1 MERDRFAFAW
11 HLLLSAALISAVR
24 SQIPLP
30 KHPLG
35 FVYHGGESSAP
46 IHLTAFVDLTCPDS
60 KQAWPTVK
68 KIADMYG
75 PKVVQFTLQ
84 LFPLPYHTNAFIA
97 AQVSLRFWLEIP
109 SLSNNNRCCKKYM
122 CRLPTRVCLAAMYMV
137 YFCGWN
143 NSCGD
148 TCVLWGKAQF
158 SPSHFLGNVNCVI
171 PTSIMFLLK
180 AFLEWAI
187 PAVKYCTYRSKDRP
201 GRFYC
206 E

>member
-46 IHLTAFVDLTCPDS
+46 IHLTAFVDLTCPDC

-97 AQVSLRFWLEIP
+97 AQVSLRF
-109 SLSNNNRCCKKYM
+109 
-122 CRLPTRVCLAAMYMV
+122 
-137 YFCGWN
+137 
-143 NSCGD
+143 
-148 TCVLWGKAQF
+148 
-158 SPSHFLGNVNCVI
+158 
-171 PTSIMFLLK
+171 
-180 AFLEWAI
+180 
-187 PAVKYCTYRSKDRP
+187 
-201 GRFYC
+201 
-206 E
+206 

>member
-1 MERDRFAFAW
+1 MARDRFAFAW
-11 HLLLSAALISAVR
+11 HLLFSAALISAVR

-46 IHLTAFVDLTCPDS
+46 IHLTAFVDQTCPDS

-97 AQVSLRFWLEIP
+97 AQVSLRFDLKSCPCQIIIDAPKNVCVDCQHEFAWQLCTWYISVDETILGEMP
-109 SLSNNNRCCKKYM
+109 SFSKVKSNSA
-122 CRLPTRVCLAAMYMV
+122 P
-137 YFCGWN
+137 F
-143 NSCGD
+143 
-148 TCVLWGKAQF
+148 
-158 SPSHFLGNVNCVI
+158 
-171 PTSIMFLLK
+171 
-180 AFLEWAI
+180 
-187 PAVKYCTYRSKDRP
+187 
-201 GRFYC
+201 
-206 E
+206 

>member
-68 KIADMYG
+68 KVADMYG
-75 PKVVQFTLQ
+75 PKAVQFTLQ

-97 AQVSLRFWLEIP
+97 AQVSLRFDLKSRSCQITIDAQKIYVP
-109 SLSNNNRCCKKYM
+109 SAYTSLLGSYVHGIFLWMKQFPWRY
-122 CRLPTRVCLAAMYMV
+122 LPTLR
-137 YFCGWN
+137 
-143 NSCGD
+143 
-148 TCVLWGKAQF
+148 
-158 SPSHFLGNVNCVI
+158 
-171 PTSIMFLLK
+171 
-180 AFLEWAI
+180 
-187 PAVKYCTYRSKDRP
+187 
-201 GRFYC
+201 
-206 E
+206 